1 MYLKRYFVF
10 CITFI
15 LLSTVD
21 GYSLIKANNKKLYD
35 NHNIRNYLYGS
46 IQFNDNK
53 HNSAANNLNKLSLLR
68 GKHSNYDI
76 KFITSLVI
84 EGKIDEAA
92 NIINDLRNLYSNI
105 FIFDFVHSI
114 YFLKNKK
121 FNEAIN
127 YLNNIKNNDPIFE
140 ELKKSI
146 YFWISIEN
154 KKFSHNEL
162 IENFQS
168 RYSSISLIN
177 KFLSSKY
184 VGNDILYE
192 DFNNKILN
200 SNNIIRYQILSSW
213 NEVRLKNYESA
224 LNILN
229 KALLQNDKNI
239 FLKQSIKDI
248 KNKDFRK
255 IAYYDPKNFNHNL
268 SEIFYLFSN
277 LYQQRGDIE
286 FSEIL
291 LSVSLNFNKEFLVN
305 NLIRF
310 ENKLLKNKDHKFK
323 YLFLNKLKRAGDE
336 YKWYVNYQIL
346 VHNNKGQ
353 VEFLKKNLNKKDLFL
368 KNKYFDLAN
377 YYRIKKK
384 YQLALDYYEKMEEL
398 DNKFSWDFFYFKG
411 ICYERLNLW
420 EKSEIN
426 FKKSISLSPKQYS
439 VINYLAYSW
448 LERRQNIEQATEM
461 LEEAVKLSKWE
472 LGYIID
478 SLGWAY
484 YLKKDYNNAEKL
496 LKIAYEK
503 TPSEGEVYDHYGD
516 VLWMQKKFLQA
527 RYIWK
532 NALSL
537 ESTDLKRKE
546 RIKNKILHGLLVSEK
561 N

>member
-46 IQFNDNK
+46 IQFNDNE
-53 HNSAANNLNKLSLLR
+53 HNSAANNLNKLSILR

-162 IENFQS
+162 IGNFQS

-229 KALLQNDKNI
+229 KALLQNDKNL

-346 VHNNKGQ
+346 VHNNEGQ

-546 RIKNKILHGLLVSEK
+546 KIKNKILHGLLVSEK

>member
-46 IQFNDNK
+46 IQFNDNE
-53 HNSAANNLNKLSLLR
+53 HNSAAKNLNKLSLLR

-114 YFLKNKK
+114 YLLKNKK
-121 FNEAIN
+121 FNKAI
-127 YLNNIKNNDPIFE
+127 YFLNNIKNNDPIFE

-162 IENFQS
+162 IGNFQS

-229 KALLQNDKNI
+229 KALLQNDKNL

-323 YLFLNKLKRAGDE
+323 YLFLNKLKSAGDE

-346 VHNNKGQ
+346 VHNNEGQ

-448 LERRQNIEQATEM
+448 LERRQNIEQATKM

-546 RIKNKILHGLLVSEK
+546 KIKNKILHGLLVSEK

>member
-15 LLSTVD
+15 LLSTVE

-229 KALLQNDKNI
+229 KALLQNDKNL

-255 IAYYDPKNFNHNL
+255 IAYFDPKNFNHNL

-346 VHNNKGQ
+346 VHNNEGQ

-546 RIKNKILHGLLVSEK
+546 KIKNKILHGLLVSEK

>member
-114 YFLKNKK
+114 YLLKNKK
-121 FNEAIN
+121 FNKAI
-127 YLNNIKNNDPIFE
+127 YFLNNIKNNDPIFE

-229 KALLQNDKNI
+229 KALLQNDKNL

-323 YLFLNKLKRAGDE
+323 YLFLNKLKSAGDE

-346 VHNNKGQ
+346 VHNNEGQ

-448 LERRQNIEQATEM
+448 LERRQNIEQATKM

-546 RIKNKILHGLLVSEK
+546 KIKNKILHGLLVSEK

>member
-46 IQFNDNK
+46 IQFNDNE

-114 YFLKNKK
+114 YLLKNKK
-121 FNEAIN
+121 FNKAI
-127 YLNNIKNNDPIFE
+127 YFLNNIKNNDPIFE

-162 IENFQS
+162 IGNFQS

-323 YLFLNKLKRAGDE
+323 YLFLNKLKSAGDE

-346 VHNNKGQ
+346 VHNNEGQ

-448 LERRQNIEQATEM
+448 LERRQNIEQATKM

>member
-46 IQFNDNK
+46 IQFNDNE

-162 IENFQS
+162 IGNFQS

-229 KALLQNDKNI
+229 KALLQNDKNL

-323 YLFLNKLKRAGDE
+323 YLFLNKLKSAGDE

-346 VHNNKGQ
+346 VHNNEGQ

-448 LERRQNIEQATEM
+448 LERRQNIEQATKM

-546 RIKNKILHGLLVSEK
+546 KIKNKILHGLLVSEK

>member
-114 YFLKNKK
+114 YLLKNKK
-121 FNEAIN
+121 FNKAI
-127 YLNNIKNNDPIFE
+127 YFLNNIKNNDPIFE

-162 IENFQS
+162 IGNFQS

-229 KALLQNDKNI
+229 KALLQNDKNL

-323 YLFLNKLKRAGDE
+323 YLFLNKLKSAGDE

-346 VHNNKGQ
+346 VHNNEGQ

-448 LERRQNIEQATEM
+448 LERRQNIEQATKM

>member
-46 IQFNDNK
+46 IQFNDNE

-114 YFLKNKK
+114 YLLKNKK
-121 FNEAIN
+121 FNKAI
-127 YLNNIKNNDPIFE
+127 YFLNNIKNNDPIFE

-162 IENFQS
+162 IGNFQS

-229 KALLQNDKNI
+229 KALLQNDKNL

-277 LYQQRGDIE
+277 LYKQRVDIE

-291 LSVSLNFNKEFLVN
+291 LSVSLNFNKDFLVN

-323 YLFLNKLKRAGDE
+323 YLFLNKLKSAGDE

-346 VHNNKGQ
+346 VHNNEGQ

-448 LERRQNIEQATEM
+448 LERRQNIEQATKM

-546 RIKNKILHGLLVSEK
+546 KIKNKILHGLLVSEK

>member
-46 IQFNDNK
+46 IQFNDNE

-114 YFLKNKK
+114 YLLKNKK
-121 FNEAIN
+121 FNKAI
-127 YLNNIKNNDPIFE
+127 YFLNNIKNNDPIFE

-162 IENFQS
+162 IGNFQS

-229 KALLQNDKNI
+229 KALLQNDKNL

-323 YLFLNKLKRAGDE
+323 YLFLNKLKKAGDE

-346 VHNNKGQ
+346 VHSNEGQ

-448 LERRQNIEQATEM
+448 LERRQNIEQATKM

-546 RIKNKILHGLLVSEK
+546 KIKNKILHGLLVSEK

>member
-114 YFLKNKK
+114 YLLKNKK
-121 FNEAIN
+121 FNKAI
-127 YLNNIKNNDPIFE
+127 YFLNNIKNNDPIFE

-162 IENFQS
+162 IGNFQS

-229 KALLQNDKNI
+229 KALLQNDKNL

-323 YLFLNKLKRAGDE
+323 YLFLNKLKSAGDE

-346 VHNNKGQ
+346 VHNNEGQ

-398 DNKFSWDFFYFKG
+398 DNTFSWDFFYFKG

-448 LERRQNIEQATEM
+448 LERRQNIEQATKM

-546 RIKNKILHGLLVSEK
+546 KIKNKILHGLLVSEK

>member
-184 VGNDILYE
+184 LGNDILYK

-291 LSVSLNFNKEFLVN
+291 LSFSLNINKKLLVN

-323 YLFLNKLKRAGDE
+323 YLFLNKLKSAGDE

-346 VHNNKGQ
+346 VHNNEGQ

-546 RIKNKILHGLLVSEK
+546 KIKNKILHGLLVSEK

>member
-35 NHNIRNYLYGS
+35 NRNIRNYLYGS

-114 YFLKNKK
+114 YLLKNKK
-121 FNEAIN
+121 FNKAI
-127 YLNNIKNNDPIFE
+127 YFLNNIKNNDPIFE

-162 IENFQS
+162 IGNFQS

-229 KALLQNDKNI
+229 KALLQNDKNL

-323 YLFLNKLKRAGDE
+323 YLFLNKLKSAGDE

-346 VHNNKGQ
+346 VHNNEGQ

-448 LERRQNIEQATEM
+448 LERRQNIEQATKM

-546 RIKNKILHGLLVSEK
+546 KIKNKILHGLLVSEK

>member
-162 IENFQS
+162 IGNFQS

-184 VGNDILYE
+184 LGNDILYK

-255 IAYYDPKNFNHNL
+255 IAYFDPKNFNHNL

-346 VHNNKGQ
+346 VHNNEGQ

-448 LERRQNIEQATEM
+448 LERRQNIEQATKM

>member
-46 IQFNDNK
+46 IQFNDNE

-114 YFLKNKK
+114 YLLKNKK
-121 FNEAIN
+121 FNKAI
-127 YLNNIKNNDPIFE
+127 YFLNNIKNNDPIFE

-162 IENFQS
+162 IGNFQS

-229 KALLQNDKNI
+229 KALLQNDKNL

-291 LSVSLNFNKEFLVN
+291 LSVSLNFNKGFLVN

-323 YLFLNKLKRAGDE
+323 YLFLNKLKSAGDE

-346 VHNNKGQ
+346 VHNNEGQ

-448 LERRQNIEQATEM
+448 LERRQNIEQATKM

-546 RIKNKILHGLLVSEK
+546 KIKNKILHGLLVSEK

>member
-184 VGNDILYE
+184 LGNDILYK

-255 IAYYDPKNFNHNL
+255 IAYFDPKNFNHNL

-346 VHNNKGQ
+346 VHNNEGQ

>member
-114 YFLKNKK
+114 YLLKNKK
-121 FNEAIN
+121 FNKAI
-127 YLNNIKNNDPIFE
+127 YFLNNIKNNDPIFE

-162 IENFQS
+162 IGNFQS

-229 KALLQNDKNI
+229 KALLQNDKNL

-323 YLFLNKLKRAGDE
+323 YLFLNKLKSAGDE

-346 VHNNKGQ
+346 VHNNEGQ

-448 LERRQNIEQATEM
+448 LERRQNIEQATKM

-546 RIKNKILHGLLVSEK
+546 KIKNKILHGLLVSEK

>member
-229 KALLQNDKNI
+229 KALLQNDKNL

>member
-46 IQFNDNK
+46 IQFNDNE

-114 YFLKNKK
+114 YLLKNKK
-121 FNEAIN
+121 FNKAI
-127 YLNNIKNNDPIFE
+127 YFLNNIKNNDPIFE

-162 IENFQS
+162 IGNFQS

-229 KALLQNDKNI
+229 KALLQNDKNL

-323 YLFLNKLKRAGDE
+323 YSFLNKLKSAGDE

-346 VHNNKGQ
+346 VHNNEGQ

-448 LERRQNIEQATEM
+448 LERRQNIEQATKM

-546 RIKNKILHGLLVSEK
+546 KIKNKILHGLLVSEK

>member
-184 VGNDILYE
+184 VGNDILYK

-213 NEVRLKNYESA
+213 NEVRLKNYENA

-229 KALLQNDKNI
+229 KALLQNDKNL

-546 RIKNKILHGLLVSEK
+546 KIKNKILHGLLVSEK

>member
-15 LLSTVD
+15 LLSTVE

-255 IAYYDPKNFNHNL
+255 IAYFDPKNFNHNL

-346 VHNNKGQ
+346 VHNNEGQ

-448 LERRQNIEQATEM
+448 LERRQNIEQATKM

-546 RIKNKILHGLLVSEK
+546 KIKNKILHGLLVSEK

>member
-1 MYLKRYFVF
+1 MFLIFCIIDMYLKRYFVF

-46 IQFNDNK
+46 IQFNDNE

-114 YFLKNKK
+114 YLLKNKK
-121 FNEAIN
+121 FNKAI
-127 YLNNIKNNDPIFE
+127 YFLNNIKNNDPIFE

-162 IENFQS
+162 IGNFQS

-229 KALLQNDKNI
+229 KALLQNDKNL

-323 YLFLNKLKRAGDE
+323 YLFLNKLKSAGDE

-346 VHNNKGQ
+346 VHNNEGQ

-377 YYRIKKK
+377 YYRIKK
-384 YQLALDYYEKMEEL
+384 
-398 DNKFSWDFFYFKG
+398 NN
-411 ICYERLNLW
+411 NLH
-420 EKSEIN
+420 
-426 FKKSISLSPKQYS
+426 
-439 VINYLAYSW
+439 
-448 LERRQNIEQATEM
+448 
-461 LEEAVKLSKWE
+461 
-472 LGYIID
+472 YIIM
-478 SLGWAY
+478 
-484 YLKKDYNNAEKL
+484 KK
-496 LKIAYEK
+496 
-503 TPSEGEVYDHYGD
+503 
-516 VLWMQKKFLQA
+516 
-527 RYIWK
+527 WK
-532 NALSL
+532 N
-537 ESTDLKRKE
+537 
-546 RIKNKILHGLLVSEK
+546 
-561 N
+561 

>member
-46 IQFNDNK
+46 IQFNDNE

-114 YFLKNKK
+114 YLLKNKK
-121 FNEAIN
+121 FNKAI
-127 YLNNIKNNDPIFE
+127 YFLNNIKNNDPIFE

-162 IENFQS
+162 IGNFQS

-184 VGNDILYE
+184 LGNDILYE

-229 KALLQNDKNI
+229 KALLQNDKNL

-323 YLFLNKLKRAGDE
+323 YLFLNKLKSAGDE

-346 VHNNKGQ
+346 VHNNEGQ

-448 LERRQNIEQATEM
+448 LERRQNIEQATKM

-546 RIKNKILHGLLVSEK
+546 KIKNKILHGLLVSEK

>member
-92 NIINDLRNLYSNI
+92 IIINDLRNLYSNI

-184 VGNDILYE
+184 LGNDILYE

-229 KALLQNDKNI
+229 KALLQNDKNL

-346 VHNNKGQ
+346 VHSNEGQ
-353 VEFLKKNLNKKDLFL
+353 VEFLKKNLNKNDLFL

-546 RIKNKILHGLLVSEK
+546 KIKNKILHGLLVSEK

>member
-46 IQFNDNK
+46 IQFNDNE
-53 HNSAANNLNKLSLLR
+53 HNSAANNLNKLSILR

-114 YFLKNKK
+114 YLLKNKK
-121 FNEAIN
+121 FNKAI
-127 YLNNIKNNDPIFE
+127 YFLNNIKNNDPIFE

-162 IENFQS
+162 IGNFQS

-229 KALLQNDKNI
+229 KALLQNDKNL

-323 YLFLNKLKRAGDE
+323 YLFLNKLKSAGDE

-346 VHNNKGQ
+346 VHNNEGQ

-448 LERRQNIEQATEM
+448 LERRQNIEQATKM

-546 RIKNKILHGLLVSEK
+546 KIKNKILHGLLVSEK

>member
-162 IENFQS
+162 IGNFQS

-229 KALLQNDKNI
+229 KALLQNDKNL

-323 YLFLNKLKRAGDE
+323 YLFLNKLKSAGDE

-346 VHNNKGQ
+346 VHNNEGQ

-384 YQLALDYYEKMEEL
+384 YQLALNYYEKMEEL

-448 LERRQNIEQATEM
+448 LERRQNIEQATKM

-546 RIKNKILHGLLVSEK
+546 KIKNKILHGLLVSEK

>member
-46 IQFNDNK
+46 IQFNDNE

-114 YFLKNKK
+114 YLLKNKK
-121 FNEAIN
+121 FNKAI
-127 YLNNIKNNDPIFE
+127 YFLNNIKNNDPIFE

-162 IENFQS
+162 IGNFQS

-229 KALLQNDKNI
+229 KALLQNDKNL

-323 YLFLNKLKRAGDE
+323 YLFLNKLKSAGDE

-346 VHNNKGQ
+346 VHNNEGQ
-353 VEFLKKNLNKKDLFL
+353 VEF
-368 KNKYFDLAN
+368 
-377 YYRIKKK
+377 
-384 YQLALDYYEKMEEL
+384 
-398 DNKFSWDFFYFKG
+398 
-411 ICYERLNLW
+411 
-420 EKSEIN
+420 
-426 FKKSISLSPKQYS
+426 P
-439 VINYLAYSW
+439 
-448 LERRQNIEQATEM
+448 
-461 LEEAVKLSKWE
+461 
-472 LGYIID
+472 
-478 SLGWAY
+478 
-484 YLKKDYNNAEKL
+484 
-496 LKIAYEK
+496 
-503 TPSEGEVYDHYGD
+503 P
-516 VLWMQKKFLQA
+516 
-527 RYIWK
+527 
-532 NALSL
+532 
-537 ESTDLKRKE
+537 
-546 RIKNKILHGLLVSEK
+546 
-561 N
+561 

>member
-46 IQFNDNK
+46 IQFNDNE

-114 YFLKNKK
+114 YLLKNKK
-121 FNEAIN
+121 FNKAI
-127 YLNNIKNNDPIFE
+127 YFLNNIKNNDPIFE

-162 IENFQS
+162 IGNFQS

-184 VGNDILYE
+184 LGNDILYK

-229 KALLQNDKNI
+229 KALLQNDKNL

-323 YLFLNKLKRAGDE
+323 YLFLNKLKSAGDE

-346 VHNNKGQ
+346 VHNNEGQ

-448 LERRQNIEQATEM
+448 LERRQNIEQATKM

-546 RIKNKILHGLLVSEK
+546 KIKNKILHGLLVSEK

>member
-162 IENFQS
+162 IGNFQS

-229 KALLQNDKNI
+229 KALLQNDKNL

-323 YLFLNKLKRAGDE
+323 YLFLNKLKSAGDE

-346 VHNNKGQ
+346 VHNNEGQ

-448 LERRQNIEQATEM
+448 LERRQNIEQATKM

-546 RIKNKILHGLLVSEK
+546 KIKNKILHGLLVSEK

>member
-184 VGNDILYE
+184 VGNDILYK

-255 IAYYDPKNFNHNL
+255 IAYFDPKNFNHNL

-346 VHNNKGQ
+346 VHNNEGQ

>member
-346 VHNNKGQ
+346 VHNNEGQ

-546 RIKNKILHGLLVSEK
+546 KIKNKILHGLLVSEK

>member
-46 IQFNDNK
+46 IQFNDNE

-114 YFLKNKK
+114 YLLKNKK
-121 FNEAIN
+121 FNKAI
-127 YLNNIKNNDPIFE
+127 YFLNNIKNNDPIFE

-162 IENFQS
+162 IGNFQS

-229 KALLQNDKNI
+229 KALLQNDKNL

-323 YLFLNKLKRAGDE
+323 YLFLNKLKSAGDE

-346 VHNNKGQ
+346 VHNNEGQ

-546 RIKNKILHGLLVSEK
+546 KIKNKILHGLLVSEK

>member
-114 YFLKNKK
+114 YLLKNKK
-121 FNEAIN
+121 FNKAI
-127 YLNNIKNNDPIFE
+127 YFLNNIKNNDPIFE

-162 IENFQS
+162 IGNFQS

-229 KALLQNDKNI
+229 KALLQNDKNL

-323 YLFLNKLKRAGDE
+323 YLFLNKLKSAGDE

-346 VHNNKGQ
+346 VHNNEGQ

-546 RIKNKILHGLLVSEK
+546 KIKNKILHGLLVSEK

>member
-229 KALLQNDKNI
+229 KALLQNDKNL

-346 VHNNKGQ
+346 VHNNEGQ

>member
-46 IQFNDNK
+46 IQFNDNE
-53 HNSAANNLNKLSLLR
+53 HNSAANNLNKLSILR

-92 NIINDLRNLYSNI
+92 NIINDLKNLYSNI

-114 YFLKNKK
+114 YLLKNKK
-121 FNEAIN
+121 FNKAI
-127 YLNNIKNNDPIFE
+127 YFLNNIKNNDPIFE

-162 IENFQS
+162 IGNFQS

-255 IAYYDPKNFNHNL
+255 IAYFDPKNFNHNL

-346 VHNNKGQ
+346 VHNNEGQ

>member
-92 NIINDLRNLYSNI
+92 IIINDLRNLYSNI

-184 VGNDILYE
+184 LGNDILYE

-229 KALLQNDKNI
+229 KALLQNDKNL

-346 VHNNKGQ
+346 VHNNEGQ
-353 VEFLKKNLNKKDLFL
+353 VEFLKKNLNKNDLFL

-527 RYIWK
+527 RYIWQ

-546 RIKNKILHGLLVSEK
+546 KIKNKILHGLLVSEK

>member
-184 VGNDILYE
+184 VGNDILYK

-346 VHNNKGQ
+346 VHNNEGQ

>member
-346 VHNNKGQ
+346 VHNNEGQ

>member
-229 KALLQNDKNI
+229 KALLQNDKNL

-346 VHNNKGQ
+346 VHNNEGQ

-546 RIKNKILHGLLVSEK
+546 KIKNKILHGLLVSEK